1 MRSDE
6 MRIIDWGSDVCSSDL
21 YHGLVEAEAVIL
33 ASLDKTVIA
42 QGPGPI
48 AELLDVVDD
57 QRADRG
63 DVERRGE
70 RVADADRPL
79 EAAVVIFGDIEPRGG
94 VELDRAVVE
103 DRRGGEPAMLDHLR
117 IEMRFQRRARLPPR
131 VGAIDMRRGR
141 FKRSEERTSE
151 LQS

>member
-1 MRSDE
+1 MIRRPPRSTRTDTLFPYTTLFRSAALVGE
-6 MRIIDWGSDVCSSDL
+6 GAKRVRLFDQADL
-21 YHGLVEAEAVIL
+21 GRTEGEAEAVIL
-33 ASLDKTVIA
+33 AILDKTVIA
-42 QGPGPI
+42 QGPEPI

-117 IEMRFQRRARLPPR
+117 I
-131 VGAIDMRRGR
+131 
-141 FKRSEERTSE
+141 RS
-151 LQS
+151 